1 MDLHVFLKVPRL
13 TEPSTAGCADVGSL
27 SCVKS
32 AMDNHFIPGGEGFPT
47 KLTAV
52 RPRVRVNALVF
63 SQQIPSLKVLRAEGT
78 LEWSLMS
85 VNTSNMKQKLSL
97 PRVP

>member
-1 MDLHVFLKVPRL
+1 MHLHVFLEVARL
-13 TEPSTAGCADVGSL
+13 TESSAAGCADVGSL

-32 AMDNHFIPGGEGFPT
+32 AMDNHFVPGGEGFPT
-47 KLTAV
+47 KLAAV

-85 VNTSNMKQKLSL
+85 VNTSDMEQELPL